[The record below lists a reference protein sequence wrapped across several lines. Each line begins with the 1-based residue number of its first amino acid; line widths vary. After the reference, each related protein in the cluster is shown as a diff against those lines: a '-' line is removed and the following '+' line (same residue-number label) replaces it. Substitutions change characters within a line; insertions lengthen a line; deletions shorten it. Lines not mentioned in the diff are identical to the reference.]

1 MDTGSPPPQETPRA
15 EGRGRGRGGG
25 GGEGGGRM
33 RWEERNSIRAR
44 CTFNFCPFWPSSL
57 IRGRGTGDV

>member
-15 EGRGRGRGGG
+15 EGRGG
-25 GGEGGGRM
+25 GGEGGGGGEVGGGGERGGRT

-44 CTFNFCPFWPSSL
+44 CTFNFCDL
-57 IRGRGTGDV
+57 